1 MCGIFGI
8 ISNGK
13 SLCTKSQAHG
23 LLKSFYKLSESRG
36 KEAAGG
42 AIMQGDQ
49 IDIVKESIR
58 GRNFLGLPQ
67 TRKLANSF
75 IDCLSEGKSF
85 VFTGHT
91 RMVTNGSSD
100 VHDNNQPVIRSGLVA
115 IHNGI
120 IVNDAELWPDMPA
133 VERNLEV
140 DTEVMLA
147 LVERNLR
154 KGFSFVAAAAE
165 ALALATATL

>member
-1 MCGIFGI
+1 
-8 ISNGK
+8 
-13 SLCTKSQAHG
+13 
-23 LLKSFYKLSESRG
+23 
-36 KEAAGG
+36 
-42 AIMQGDQ
+42 
-49 IDIVKESIR
+49 
-58 GRNFLGLPQ
+58 
-67 TRKLANSF
+67 
-75 IDCLSEGKSF
+75 
-85 VFTGHT
+85 
-91 RMVTNGSSD
+91 MVTNGSSD

-154 KGFSFVAAAAE
+154 KGFSFVAQ
-165 ALALATATL
+165 LRSIT